1 MYLLPNCIDDLKY
14 SDFWKNTEEPS
25 LNKFLSFRLHQNNLE
40 ESEVEHRRYKDELKS
55 ISNYY
60 DEESEIGKKVLIW
73 KQKFKAS
80 INLFVDLTLCH
91 RQLPL
96 LVAYWQGKGCL
107 LVVGKRDKN
116 SAEVKLFWE
125 LQVKKQDILKE
136 IRLLEERCKLL
147 EKEQTEMENKM
158 CLEQTQHILHAT
170 RETVDQGL
178 SLQRSIVE
186 KLKKRVLDEP
196 YASCEP
202 PKRRSKVTNSDI
214 IAESHSES
222 NAETDITEDS
232 DIIAGSHSE
241 SNAKTNITEDS
252 EIIAGS
258 HSESNEETDTEVINI
273 TEDNAEIES
282 LTQNERDI
290 RKKLLEV
297 LNTIQDKER
306 KSKEDH
312 MSSVYLNNILDLS
325 DLETRRRVENS
336 LNEDQHAWLNTIL
349 KKQTS
354 DQTEAFKQYVG
365 QFNERV
371 CNRKQ
376 IPTLVRKSFI
386 LDRFDS
392 YYYEDYD
399 IAHQIL
405 EHCATR
411 LEAHISYESKSFNLE
426 RTFAIDT
433 VIYIL
438 NRLFKFHQDVLDS
451 GWIELTTPHT
461 KKHKFDGLFKV
472 IRTNLKNQVIIV
484 VEFSSGRKASLTKE
498 HNDHVKLC
506 RNAMRTLNAV
516 LQTIPR
522 EKARIYLVQFVNSY
536 LKIEYMI
543 RPLPSVYLLNCF
555 MCTKV
560 PETFDDFEKFSKDMA
575 ELINWQADVLF
586 TTKEINKIPYIA
598 GNNNVCTTPL
608 EDTPKKDKKVIKK
621 ANDSYP
627 GSPCPGSPSSPL
639 I

>member
-1 MYLLPNCIDDLKY
+1 DKKSVLLSPYDIA
-14 SDFWKNTEEPS
+14 FTA
-25 LNKFLSFRLHQNNLE
+25 FRLHQSNLE
-40 ESEVEHRRYKDELKS
+40 ESEVEHRRYKDELK
-55 ISNYY
+55 N
-60 DEESEIGKKVLIW
+60 LIL
-73 KQKFKAS
+73 
-80 INLFVDLTLCH
+80 NL
-91 RQLPL
+91 
-96 LVAYWQGKGCL
+96 
-107 LVVGKRDKN
+107 
-116 SAEVKLFWE
+116 
-125 LQVKKQDILKE
+125 
-136 IRLLEERCKLL
+136 
-147 EKEQTEMENKM
+147 
-158 CLEQTQHILHAT
+158 
-170 RETVDQGL
+170 
-178 SLQRSIVE
+178 
-186 KLKKRVLDEP
+186 
-196 YASCEP
+196 
-202 PKRRSKVTNSDI
+202 
-214 IAESHSES
+214 

-241 SNAKTNITEDS
+241 SNAETDITEDS
-252 EIIAGS
+252 DIIARS

-273 TEDNAEIES
+273 TEDNVEIE
-282 LTQNERDI
+282 
-290 RKKLLEV
+290 K
-297 LNTIQDKER
+297 
-306 KSKEDH
+306 
-312 MSSVYLNNILDLS
+312 
-325 DLETRRRVENS
+325 TRRKIENS

-349 KKQTS
+349 KKQIS
-354 DQTEAFKQYVG
+354 DQTEEFKQYVE

-386 LDRFDS
+386 LGRFDS

-461 KKHKFDGLFKV
+461 KIHKFDGLFKV
-472 IRTNLKNQVIIV
+472 IRTKPKNQVIIV

-506 RNAMRTLNAV
+506 RNAMRILNAV

-522 EKARIYLVQFVNSY
+522 RKARIYLVQFVINSY

-575 ELINWQADVLF
+575 ELNNWQ
-586 TTKEINKIPYIA
+586 
-598 GNNNVCTTPL
+598 
-608 EDTPKKDKKVIKK
+608 
-621 ANDSYP
+621 
-627 GSPCPGSPSSPL
+627 
-639 I
+639 

>member
-1 MYLLPNCIDDLKY
+1 
-14 SDFWKNTEEPS
+14 
-25 LNKFLSFRLHQNNLE
+25 
-40 ESEVEHRRYKDELKS
+40 
-55 ISNYY
+55 
-60 DEESEIGKKVLIW
+60 
-73 KQKFKAS
+73 
-80 INLFVDLTLCH
+80 
-91 RQLPL
+91 
-96 LVAYWQGKGCL
+96 
-107 LVVGKRDKN
+107 
-116 SAEVKLFWE
+116 
-125 LQVKKQDILKE
+125 
-136 IRLLEERCKLL
+136 
-147 EKEQTEMENKM
+147 MENKM
-158 CLEQTQHILHAT
+158 CLEQTQHILNAT

-178 SLQRSIVE
+178 SLQRLIVE
-186 KLKKRVLDEP
+186 KFKKRVLDEP

-214 IAESHSES
+214 IAESYSES
-222 NAETDITEDS
+222 NAETDITKDSDIIAESHSESNAKTNITEDS
-232 DIIAGSHSE
+232 NIIAGSHSE

-282 LTQNERDI
+282 LIQNERDI
-290 RKKLLEV
+290 RKKFWTQSKTKKENLKR
-297 LNTIQDKER
+297 TICHR
-306 KSKEDH
+306 
-312 MSSVYLNNILDLS
+312 
-325 DLETRRRVENS
+325 
-336 LNEDQHAWLNTIL
+336 
-349 KKQTS
+349 
-354 DQTEAFKQYVG
+354 
-365 QFNERV
+365 
-371 CNRKQ
+371 
-376 IPTLVRKSFI
+376 
-386 LDRFDS
+386 
-392 YYYEDYD
+392 
-399 IAHQIL
+399 
-405 EHCATR
+405 ATR

-506 RNAMRTLNAV
+506 QNAMRTLNVV

-522 EKARIYLVQFVNSY
+522 EKARIYLVQFVSNYLIKDSY

-560 PETFDDFEKFSKDMA
+560 PETFNDFKKFSKDMA
-575 ELINWQADVLF
+575 ELINWQADVLIM
-586 TTKEINKIPYIA
+586 TKEINKIPYMA
-598 GNNNVCTTPL
+598 RNNNVCTTPL
-608 EDTPKKDKKVIKK
+608 EDTPKKNKKVIKK

-627 GSPCPGSPSSPL
+627 GSPYPGSPGFPL

>member
-1 MYLLPNCIDDLKY
+1 MYLLPNCIDALKY

-25 LNKFLSFRLHQNNLE
+25 LNKFLSFRLRQNNLE

-91 RQLPL
+91 RQLPCWL
-96 LVAYWQGKGCL
+96 LTGRGKVAYL
-107 LVVGKRDKN
+107 LHDKN

-158 CLEQTQHILHAT
+158 CLEQTQHILNAT

-178 SLQRSIVE
+178 SLLRSIVE
-186 KLKKRVLDEP
+186 KFKKRVLDEP

-214 IAESHSES
+214 IAESYSES
-222 NAETDITEDS
+222 NAETDITKDSDIIAESHSESNAKTNITEDS
-232 DIIAGSHSE
+232 NIIAGSHSE

-282 LTQNERDI
+282 LIQGYSQ
-290 RKKLLEV
+290 KV
-297 LNTIQDKER
+297 LDTIQDKER

-336 LNEDQHAWLNTIL
+336 LNEDQHAWLNTIF

-354 DQTEAFKQYVG
+354 DQTEEFKQYVG
-365 QFNERV
+365 QFNECV

-376 IPTLVRKSFI
+376 IPTLVRKFFI

-392 YYYEDYD
+392 YYYEDYN

-451 GWIELTTPHT
+451 GC
-461 KKHKFDGLFKV
+461 
-472 IRTNLKNQVIIV
+472 NKNKP
-484 VEFSSGRKASLTKE
+484 EESS
-498 HNDHVKLC
+498 HNC
-506 RNAMRTLNAV
+506 R
-516 LQTIPR
+516 
-522 EKARIYLVQFVNSY
+522 
-536 LKIEYMI
+536 
-543 RPLPSVYLLNCF
+543 
-555 MCTKV
+555 
-560 PETFDDFEKFSKDMA
+560 
-575 ELINWQADVLF
+575 
-586 TTKEINKIPYIA
+586 
-598 GNNNVCTTPL
+598 
-608 EDTPKKDKKVIKK
+608 
-621 ANDSYP
+621 
-627 GSPCPGSPSSPL
+627 
-639 I
+639 

>member
-1 MYLLPNCIDDLKY
+1 M
-14 SDFWKNTEEPS
+14 PS
-25 LNKFLSFRLHQNNLE
+25 PTTI
-40 ESEVEHRRYKDELKS
+40 V
-55 ISNYY
+55 
-60 DEESEIGKKVLIW
+60 
-73 KQKFKAS
+73 
-80 INLFVDLTLCH
+80 
-91 RQLPL
+91 
-96 LVAYWQGKGCL
+96 GCL
-107 LVVGKRDKN
+107 LAWESLLTCWCQDKI

-125 LQVKKQDILKE
+125 LQVEKQDILKE
-136 IRLLEERCKLL
+136 IRLLEKRCKLL
-147 EKEQTEMENKM
+147 EKEQTEMEDKM
-158 CLEQTQHILHAT
+158 CLKQTQHILNAT

-186 KLKKRVLDEP
+186 KFKKRALDEP
-196 YASCEP
+196 YASCES
-202 PKRRSKVTNSDI
+202 PKRRTKITNSDI
-214 IAESHSES
+214 IAVSYSESNAETDITEDSDIVAGSHSES

-232 DIIAGSHSE
+232 DIIAESYPESNAEIYIITEDSDIVAGSHSE
-241 SNAKTNITEDS
+241 SNAETDITEDS
-252 EIIAGS
+252 DIIAES
-258 HSESNEETDTEVINI
+258 HSESNEEIDTEVINI

-282 LTQNERDI
+282 LTQNERNT
-290 RKKLLEV
+290 REKLLEV
-297 LNTIQDKER
+297 EVLGTIQDKER

-312 MSSVYLNNILDLS
+312 MSSVYLAIRFFS
-325 DLETRRRVENS
+325 FIGIETRRKVENS

-349 KKQTS
+349 KKQAS
-354 DQTEAFKQYVG
+354 DQTEEFKQYVG

-386 LDRFDS
+386 LGRFDS

-411 LEAHISYESKSFNLE
+411 LEAHISYESKSSNLE

-472 IRTNLKNQVIIV
+472 LRTKLKNQVIIV
-484 VEFSSGRKASLTKE
+484 VEFSNGRKASSTKE
-498 HNDHVKLC
+498 RNDHVKLC
-506 RNAMRTLNAV
+506 RNAMRILNAV

-522 EKARIYLVQFVNSY
+522 EKTRIYLVQFVNSY
-536 LKIEYMI
+536 LKIEYLI
-543 RPLPSVYLLNCF
+543 RPLPSVYLLERF

-575 ELINWQADVLF
+575 QLINWQADVLF
-586 TTKEINKIPYIA
+586 TVKEINKIPYTA
-598 GNNNVCTTPL
+598 GNSNVCITPL
-608 EDTPKKDKKVIKK
+608 EDSPKKDKKATKK
-621 ANDSYP
+621 VNDSYDSYP
-627 GSPCPGSPSSPL
+627 GSPCP
-639 I
+639 

>member
-1 MYLLPNCIDDLKY
+1 MNIY
-14 SDFWKNTEEPS
+14 
-25 LNKFLSFRLHQNNLE
+25 
-40 ESEVEHRRYKDELKS
+40 
-55 ISNYY
+55 
-60 DEESEIGKKVLIW
+60 
-73 KQKFKAS
+73 
-80 INLFVDLTLCH
+80 
-91 RQLPL
+91 
-96 LVAYWQGKGCL
+96 
-107 LVVGKRDKN
+107 KRDKN

-196 YASCEP
+196 D
-202 PKRRSKVTNSDI
+202 R
-214 IAESHSES
+214 H
-222 NAETDITEDS
+222 TEDS

-282 LTQNERDI
+282 LTQRDI

-297 LNTIQDKER
+297 LDTIQDKER

-405 EHCATR
+405 EH
-411 LEAHISYESKSFNLE
+411 
-426 RTFAIDT
+426 
-433 VIYIL
+433 
-438 NRLFKFHQDVLDS
+438 
-451 GWIELTTPHT
+451 W
-461 KKHKFDGLFKV
+461 
-472 IRTNLKNQVIIV
+472 
-484 VEFSSGRKASLTKE
+484 
-498 HNDHVKLC
+498 
-506 RNAMRTLNAV
+506 
-516 LQTIPR
+516 
-522 EKARIYLVQFVNSY
+522 
-536 LKIEYMI
+536 
-543 RPLPSVYLLNCF
+543 
-555 MCTKV
+555 
-560 PETFDDFEKFSKDMA
+560 
-575 ELINWQADVLF
+575 
-586 TTKEINKIPYIA
+586 
-598 GNNNVCTTPL
+598 
-608 EDTPKKDKKVIKK
+608 
-621 ANDSYP
+621 
-627 GSPCPGSPSSPL
+627 
-639 I
+639 

>member
-60 DEESEIGKKVLIW
+60 DEESEIGK
-73 KQKFKAS
+73 
-80 INLFVDLTLCH
+80 
-91 RQLPL
+91 
-96 LVAYWQGKGCL
+96 
-107 LVVGKRDKN
+107 KRDKN

-297 LNTIQDKER
+297 LDTIQDKER

-336 LNEDQHAWLNTIL
+336 LNDQHAWLNTIL

-586 TTKEINKIPYIA
+586 TTKEINKIPYKA

-608 EDTPKKDKKVIKK
+608 EDTPKKDKKVIK